1 MLHIQE
7 SISRF
12 VCSATDAINSKKIS
26 RSEIENLKSQDL
38 GRKGSLAPV
47 YEAEEVEEPNS
58 NTLASELG
66 SSSLAFIKDMGF
78 LKLAERLTGRFEEV
92 KNSWQQREDKLKE
105 ETKQNKDLVK
115 RLEEEISAQKEKIEK
130 LSCKS
135 LAQERLLI
143 TKDEEIKSISEE
155 LCGLT
160 DDFKHEIQLLSA
172 IHEETVNVQKDS
184 TKILSEEIA
193 ETRRQLESEKS
204 INELLKKR
212 NKTLEEGVRKAHDAS
227 EKLVS
232 IQKEPCSLYSQE
244 YLEQLGRIKI
254 EVEEKTKGQTLGGK
268 VPGIDLAILENGQF
282 TSRHHDTIFAPL
294 LELLGKNS
302 DDT

>member
-130 LSCKS
+130 LSNAREEREKS
-135 LAQERLLI
+135 QNDFEFLPKGSSWGNIQSDLRLEIFKRVLKMREESKDPSKSDYVDSI
-143 TKDEEIKSISEE
+143 KGLCEDLSSTKCSSAEPD
-155 LCGLT
+155 T
-160 DDFKHEIQLLSA
+160 LLSVVSA
-172 IHEETVNVQKDS
+172 GSIIWGKFFFHASNALGFRPDTVKICEEQMNHFISLNKNSQKEHADFILDIINVR
-184 TKILSEEIA
+184 LSDPA
-193 ETRRQLESEKS
+193 EFSKNVELKFVGRAPCDTLDPTESE
-204 INELLKKR
+204 LL
-212 NKTLEEGVRKAHDAS
+212 L
-227 EKLVS
+227 
-232 IQKEPCSLYSQE
+232 
-244 YLEQLGRIKI
+244 
-254 EVEEKTKGQTLGGK
+254 
-268 VPGIDLAILENGQF
+268 
-282 TSRHHDTIFAPL
+282 
-294 LELLGKNS
+294 
-302 DDT
+302 